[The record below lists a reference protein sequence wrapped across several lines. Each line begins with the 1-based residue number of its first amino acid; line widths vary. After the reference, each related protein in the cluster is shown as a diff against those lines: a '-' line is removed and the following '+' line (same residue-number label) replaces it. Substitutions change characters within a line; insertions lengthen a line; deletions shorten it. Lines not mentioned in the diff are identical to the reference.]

1 MTAFRRMADDAKELV
16 TMQVGHIGER
26 NIVPMVHLTDAE
38 GYSTGYGDRWP
49 DVESLAIGAQRI
61 IRVWRPEVVALT
73 FHGQRGRLDGFFE
86 HEVATVV
93 VIDRER
99 IEVWEARL
107 VRHDGTASLGAWR
120 PWPIDAAAGKLTTPI
135 QDAMRGAR

>member
-1 MTAFRRMADDAKELV
+1 MSAFRQMADDAKELV
-16 TMQVGHIGER
+16 TMQVGQIGDR
-26 NIVPMVHLTDAE
+26 ALVPMVHAKLNRSVHGFGAVDDDLATTA
-38 GYSTGYGDRWP
+38 TGVVRLFGP
-49 DVESLAIGAQRI
+49 DI
-61 IRVWRPEVVALT
+61 VALT

-120 PWPIDAAAGKLTTPI
+120 PWPVDAAAGKLTTPI
-135 QDAMRGAR
+135 QEAMR

>member
-1 MTAFRRMADDAKELV
+1 MVDDAKGLV
-16 TMQVGHIGER
+16 TLQVPGIGD
-26 NIVPMVHLTDAE
+26 NCLVPMVHA
-38 GYSTGYGDRWP
+38 
-49 DVESLAIGAQRI
+49 AIGP
-61 IRVWRPEVVALT
+61 IRHGFDGTPHIGAAAIGVARLYAPSVIALT

-99 IEVWEARL
+99 VEVHEARL

-120 PWPIDAAAGKLTTPI
+120 MWPLDAAAGALVTPI
-135 QDAMRGAR
+135 QEAMRECTP